1 MLQLKICPIAFR
13 NAPEKIFYSGKEELT
28 KRTDVKSISYTDF
41 EPDVLY
47 FLSGGSEA
55 EAITKLDKTKF
66 QVLAAFGKNN
76 AYASATEVQAY
87 GHQNGYNTMLLS
99 LDQPESIKILQRLY
113 QVKNGL
119 QQLNNQRLGLIG
131 EVSDWLVASSIEPE
145 ILKKKLGIT
154 LLKIPWEEAG
164 NYENYPSSAEFIEK
178 FDRSNSL
185 SLKAASQVS
194 GLLKDVILKH
204 RLDAVTVECFPL
216 VQKNPVTAC
225 LALSDLNDLNIP
237 AGCEGDLS
245 SIAGMML
252 AREIIDE
259 IPWMAN
265 IAGIKHDK
273 VLFAHCTAPT
283 NQLAD
288 FSIQT
293 HFETNK
299 GTALQGYMKNDAITL
314 FRLDNQLKKMFI
326 SEGKIVDRPT
336 LPYACRT
343 QIEAVLP
350 SQSLNILQNKPLGN
364 HHLILPGNW
373 VGLLKITAR
382 VLNWDVNPDIY

>member
-1 MLQLKICPIAFR
+1 MLQLKIFPIAFR
-13 NAPEKIFYSGKEELT
+13 NASEKIFYTGKEELT
-28 KRTDVKSISYTDF
+28 KRTDVRSILYTDF

-87 GHQNGYNTMLLS
+87 CHQNGYNTMLLS

-131 EVSDWLVASSIEPE
+131 KVSEWLVASSIEPE
-145 ILKKKLGIT
+145 ILKEKLGIT
-154 LLKIPWEEAG
+154 LKKIPWEEVG

-178 FDRSNSL
+178 FDRGNFL
-185 SLKAASQVS
+185 SLQAASQVS
-194 GLLKDVILKH
+194 ELLKDVILKC
-204 RLDAVTVECFPL
+204 RLDAVTVECFSL

-252 AREIIDE
+252 AREITGK

-273 VLFAHCTAPT
+273 VLFAHCTAAT

-299 GTALQGYMKNDAITL
+299 GTALQGYMENDTITL
-314 FRLDNQLKKMFI
+314 FRLDNQLKKIFI

-343 QIEAVLP
+343 QIEVQMPA
-350 SQSLNILQNKPLGN
+350 QSLDILQNQPLGN
-364 HHLILPGNW
+364 HHLILQGNW
-373 VGLLKITAR
+373 IDLLSLTAR
-382 VLNWDVNPDIY
+382 VLSLEVSPDIH

>member
-1 MLQLKICPIAFR
+1 MLQLKISPIAFR
-13 NAPEKIFYSGKEELT
+13 NAPEKTFNNGRDDLSKHLDEKLF
-28 KRTDVKSISYTDF
+28 SYTDF

-76 AYASATEVQAY
+76 AYTSATEVQAY
-87 GHQNGYNTMLLS
+87 CHQHGYNTMLLS

-154 LLKIPWEEAG
+154 LLKISWEEAG
-164 NYENYPSSAEFIEK
+164 NYEDYSSSTEFIEK

-216 VQKNPVTAC
+216 VQSNSVTAC

-252 AREIIDE
+252 AREIIGE

-265 IAGIKHDK
+265 IAGIKQDK

-314 FRLDNQLKKMFI
+314 FRLDNQLNKIFI
-326 SEGKIVDRPT
+326 SSGKIVDRPT

-350 SQSLNILQNKPLGN
+350 SQSLDILQKKPLGN

-373 VGLLKITAR
+373 VDLLSLTAR